1 MAQYENPV
9 LTELDSIAQE
19 LEKTGNAD
27 LATLVDQASAE
38 ILDNAQR
45 ARTAAPKKP
54 AAAKPAKKAAPAS
67 KKSVN
72 PSARR
77 AKVAAAMR
85 KIARAQVSELEDIAA
100 ELIKE
105 GDKKAALDVLKIAEE
120 LDSEYTYSSE
130 GDHKA
135 PQQKGDASEIYDRKK
150 MNKPKMQAP
159 AEEKDK
165 LENPFEEGEGYP
177 FGEGK
182 KAAKTKKSADFD
194 AKLDELLRLA
204 MGDEEAPAAEEP
216 AEEESEES
224 DESFSEESEESE
236 EPAEE
241 SEESGD
247 DTDMDMADLGDEGEG
262 GEEPAEDG
270 GDMDLA
276 LPDLGEGEDELASMM
291 SALDEDVEAS
301 DRMYGADEDMG
312 DEMPEMGGEEPGAEE
327 DPMAPGDD
335 LGIPA
340 EEEEEGLGED
350 LGDGE
355 DAQAMDIMPN
365 LSVKG
370 PMGMGEVSIASAD
383 DRKKLAQLA
392 KKLKDRGEDKLAHRL
407 ASLLKK
413 K

>member
-9 LTELDSIAQE
+9 LAELDSIAQE

-38 ILDNAQR
+38 ILDTAQR

-54 AAAKPAKKAAPAS
+54 AAAKPAKKAAPAA

-72 PSARR
+72 PGARR

-130 GDHKA
+130 GDHSK

-182 KAAKTKKSADFD
+182 KSAKTKKSADFD

-204 MGDEEAPAAEEP
+204 MGDEEEAPAAEEP
-216 AEEESEES
+216 AAEEESEES
-224 DESFSEESEESE
+224 EDSFSADESEESE
-236 EPAEE
+236 EAPAED
-241 SEESGD
+241 SEESAD
-247 DTDMDMADLGDEGEG
+247 DTDMDMADLGDEGGEG
-262 GEEPAEDG
+262 GEEPMEDG

-301 DRMYGADEDMG
+301 DRMYGADEDMA
-312 DEMPEMGGEEPGAEE
+312 EEGEEPAAE

-392 KKLKDRGEDKLAHRL
+392 KKLHERGEKKLAQRL
-407 ASLLKK
+407 ATLLKK